1 MARLMILSDIHGC
14 PKPLE
19 TFFQRAEAFSPE
31 AILLLGDALYHGPR
45 NGVPKDY
52 DTSRT
57 VELLNAHA
65 DKIIAVRGNCD
76 SEVDQMLLHFPL
88 MADYAQVFADGTRL
102 FLTHGHHY
110 CVDFLPPLPA
120 GSVFLQGHTHIPM
133 MRRFQGDI
141 TGFNPGSIALPK
153 QGNPPTYGVWD
164 DGKLSLRLLETGE
177 IFKAG

>member
-19 TFFQRAEAFSPE
+19 TFFQRAEEYSPE

-52 DTSRT
+52 DTQRT

-65 DKIIAVRGNCD
+65 DKIIAVCGNCD

-88 MADYAQVFADGTRL
+88 MADYAQVLADGKRI

-110 CVDFLPPLPA
+110 CFDDLPPLPA

-133 MRRFQGDI
+133 IRHCYGDI
-141 TGFNPGSIALPK
+141 TGFNPGSISLPK

-164 DGKLSLRLLETGE
+164 NGKLSLRLLATGDLFE
-177 IFKAG
+177 A

>member
-19 TFFQRAEAFSPE
+19 TFFQRAEEYSPE

-52 DTSRT
+52 DTQRT

-65 DKIIAVRGNCD
+65 DKIIAVCGNCD
-76 SEVDQMLLHFPL
+76 SEVDQMLLHVPL
-88 MADYAQVFADGTRL
+88 MADYAQVFADGKRI

-110 CVDFLPPLPA
+110 CFEDLPPLPA
-120 GSVFLQGHTHIPM
+120 GSVFLQGHTHIPVI
-133 MRRFQGDI
+133 RHCYGDI

-164 DGKLSLRLLETGE
+164 NGRLSLRLLDTGE
-177 IFKAG
+177 LFEA